1 MIGLY
6 SPGHS
11 LLHRAPAG
19 WKLGALAIAVIG
31 VTLLPSWPW
40 VLGAA
45 GVTAVLFTLARIRP
59 RAALAQLAPIVVIV
73 AFAGALNWIFQGWEA
88 ALMLALRVLVCV
100 ALAALVTLTTRV
112 GDILDAMRAA
122 LRPFGRRVDAD
133 RVGLVLALTIRAVPL
148 MHDLVRAVLE
158 ARKARGAEGSMRAI
172 AVPVVVRALQTADA
186 MGEALAARGVDD

>member
-1 MIGLY
+1 MIGRY
-6 SPGHS
+6 SPRES
-11 LLHRAPAG
+11 ALHRTPAG
-19 WKLGALAIAVIG
+19 WKLAGLAFAVIG
-31 VTLLPSWPW
+31 VALLPSWPW

-45 GVTAVLFTLARIRP
+45 GVTAALFAIARVGVRE
-59 RAALAQLAPIVVIV
+59 AVSQLAPVVVIV
-73 AFAGALNWIFQGWEA
+73 AIAGGLNWLFQGWEA
-88 ALMLALRVLVCV
+88 ALLLALRVLVCV

-112 GDILDAMRAA
+112 GDILDAVRGA

-148 MHDLVRAVLE
+148 MHELVRDVME
-158 ARKARGAEGSMRAI
+158 ARKARGAEGSLRAI

>member
-31 VTLLPSWPW
+31 VALLPGWPW
-40 VLGAA
+40 LLGAA
-45 GVTAVLFTLARIRP
+45 GVTAALFAVAGIRP
-59 RAALAQLAPIVVIV
+59 RLAIAQLTPIVLLV
-73 AFAGALNWIFQGWEA
+73 AVAGCLNWFFQGWEA
-88 ALMLALRVLVCV
+88 ALAVALRVLVCV
-100 ALAALVTLTTRV
+100 ALAAIVTLTTRV
-112 GDILDAMRAA
+112 GDILDAVRAA
-122 LRPFGRRVDAD
+122 LRPFGRRIDAD

-148 MHDLVRAVLE
+148 MHEIVHAVME
-158 ARKARGAEGSMRAI
+158 ARKARGAEGSLRAI

>member
-6 SPGHS
+6 SPGDS
-11 LLHRAPAG
+11 VVHRMRAG
-19 WKLGALAIAVIG
+19 WKLAALALAVIG

-45 GVTAVLFTLARIRP
+45 GVTALLFALARIRP
-59 RAALAQLAPIVVIV
+59 RVALAQLTPIVLVV
-73 AFAGALNWIFQGWEA
+73 ALAGALNWIFQGWEA

>member
-6 SPGHS
+6 SPGDS
-11 LLHRAPAG
+11 LLHRLGAG
-19 WKLGALAIAVIG
+19 WKLAGLAIAV
-31 VTLLPSWPW
+31 VAVALLPSWPW
-40 VLGAA
+40 MLAAA
-45 GVTAVLFTLARIRP
+45 GATVVGFLLARVPVRV
-59 RAALAQLAPIVVIV
+59 AAAQIAPVLVIV
-73 AFAGALNWIFQGWEA
+73 AIAGALNWIFQGWEA
-88 ALMLALRVLVCV
+88 ALMLGLRVLICI

-148 MHDLVRAVLE
+148 MHELVRAVLE
-158 ARKARGAEGSMRAI
+158 ARKARGAEGSLRAI
-172 AVPVVVRALQTADA
+172 AVPVVVRALQTAEA

>member
-6 SPGHS
+6 SPGDS
-11 LLHRAPAG
+11 ILHRTPAG
-19 WKLGALAIAVIG
+19 WKLAGLALAVIG
-31 VTLLPSWPW
+31 VALLPSWPW
-40 VLGAA
+40 MLGAA
-45 GVTAVLFTLARIRP
+45 AVTAALFAIAGIRV
-59 RAALAQLAPIVVIV
+59 RAALAQLAPVVMIV
-73 AFAGALNWIFQGWEA
+73 ALAGALNWVFQGWEA
-88 ALMLALRVLVCV
+88 ALMLALRVLVCI

-158 ARKARGAEGSMRAI
+158 ARKARGAEGSLRAI

>member
-6 SPGHS
+6 SPGDS
-11 LLHRAPAG
+11 VVHRMRAG
-19 WKLGALAIAVIG
+19 WKLGALALAVIG